1 MLDLYDE
8 LIIKMDIKK
17 GDNIFIASDIKKIGF
32 KFYELGQNFDADIF
46 IEKIQK
52 IITIEGTLVF
62 PTYNWDFCE
71 GVTFDYKKTKS
82 KTGSLSQKALK
93 RKDFLRTKHPIYSF
107 AVWGKDSQILY
118 LFDNTASFGKSSPF
132 EYFKEKNYKMILLD
146 VSLTN
151 SLTFTHHMEQILN
164 VPYRFSKNFTAKY
177 IDEKGKEELKTYS
190 MYVRYLEFNVGHNM
204 DELENLS
211 EKLGVLKNNKF
222 YGISIKNMYLKNI
235 ALLIE
240 RDILFNN
247 SLNIAQY
254 DKNKLKIQKL
264 KEKLFPICRSI
275 TGNGLRESLNVI
287 KEEVPINIIEI
298 PTGTKAFDWEVP
310 KEWNIRDAYIKDRNG
325 NRIVDF
331 KKSNLHVLGYST
343 PIKEKISKE
352 ELLNHI
358 YTLPELPN
366 AIPYLTSYYKERWGF
381 CLEHN
386 RLSELQEEEYEVC
399 IDSDLKIGS
408 MSIGE
413 GYIKGKTKKEV
424 LLSTYLC
431 HPSMGNNELSG
442 PIVQTLLYKW
452 LLENKENLKYSYRF
466 LYLPETIGSITYLS
480 LKGEELKNNVIAGYV
495 LTCVGDNGKFTYKK
509 SRIGNSLADKA
520 ALNILNNLE
529 EEYKLYD
536 WFPGGS
542 DERQYCSH
550 GFNLPVGSL
559 MRSMYGKYK
568 EYHTSLDNFDFIPLE
583 KLYESFDIYKKILMN
598 IEINEKMEAVH
609 KNCEP
614 KLDKRGLY
622 PTLGSQKEASNSVEK
637 IMNLWAFSDGKN
649 DIIDIANKIK
659 RNAYEFKK
667 EKEELLKNNLIKIIE
682 SDISE

>member
-1 MLDLYDE
+1 MHDLYDE
-8 LIIKMDIKK
+8 IVKSMDIKE
-17 GDNIFIASDIKKIGF
+17 GENIFIASDILRIGLQF
-32 KFYELGQNFDADIF
+32 YKSKEKFSLDSL

-52 IITIEGTLVF
+52 KITLSGTVVF
-62 PTYNWDFCE
+62 PTYNWDFCK
-71 GVTFDYKKTKS
+71 GITFDYNKTKS
-82 KTGSLSQKALK
+82 RTGALTQRALE
-93 RKDFLRTKHPIYSF
+93 RKDFKRTKHPIYSF
-107 AVWGKDSQILY
+107 AVWGKDKEELY
-118 LFDNTASFGKSSPF
+118 KLENKSSFGIESPF
-132 EYFKEKNYKMILLD
+132 EYFIEHNYKMIFLD
-146 VSLTN
+146 VSFTN
-151 SLTFTHHMEQILN
+151 SLTLALHIEQLLN
-164 VPYRFSKNFTAKY
+164 VPYRFLKYFKAKY
-177 IDEKGKEELKTYS
+177 IDEDGTELEKEYS
-190 MYVRYLEFNVGHNM
+190 MFVRYLEFKIDQDM
-204 DELENLS
+204 TELE
-211 EKLGVLKNNKF
+211 KLAQSKGILKENKF
-222 YGISIKNMYLKNI
+222 YDISIKNSNMKELSK
-235 ALLIE
+235 LIE
-240 RDILFNN
+240 NDIRYND

-254 DKNKLKIQKL
+254 DKNKLIIQKL

-275 TGNGLRESLNVI
+275 TGDGLRESLNVI

-310 KEWNIRDAYIKDRNG
+310 KEWNIRDAYIKDKNG
-325 NRIVDF
+325 NRIVNF

-352 ELLNHI
+352 ELLKHI

-399 IDSDLKIGS
+399 IDSDLKMGS

-452 LLENKENLKYSYRF
+452 LLKNKENLKYSYRF

-529 EEYKLYD
+529 EDYKLYD

-583 KLYESFDIYKKILMN
+583 KLYESFEVYKKVLMN
-598 IEINEKMEAVH
+598 IEINEKMEAIH

-622 PTLGSQKEASNSVEK
+622 PTLGSQKETSKSIEK
-637 IMNLWAFSDGKN
+637 IMNLWAFSDGNN
-649 DIIDIANKIK
+649 DIIDIANKLGI
-659 RNAYEFKK
+659 NAYEFKT
-667 EKEELLKNNLIKIIE
+667 EKELLIKNRLIK
-682 SDISE
+682 